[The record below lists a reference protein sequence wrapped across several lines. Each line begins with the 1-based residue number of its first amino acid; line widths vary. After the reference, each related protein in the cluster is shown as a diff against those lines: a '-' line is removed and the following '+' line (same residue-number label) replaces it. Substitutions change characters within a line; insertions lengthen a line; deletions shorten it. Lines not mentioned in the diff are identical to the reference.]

1 VTHSHRA
8 ALLLAL
14 LGAGGSAFGA
24 PGTIGLGETEVT
36 VTENYGSGYVTVYRT
51 GGSSGTVT
59 VDFTVSG
66 GDATPGS
73 DYFTYSGTLKW
84 YSGERFGQS
93 ISVNAQN
100 DGTVEATETFNVT
113 LSNPTGGATLGT
125 NPAVVSIR
133 DNDGPGV
140 GTIRF
145 LRDPMY
151 ISEYQLSQI
160 QLERVDGKGG
170 AVSATIVST
179 PGTAHEPQDYAPVNQ
194 VVSWADGEAGLKDFY
209 MSGVDDGTGN
219 EPDETLT
226 LSFSGAT
233 GGVATEGPGTVI
245 VDDIQDE
252 GGGGGALSLG
262 MLGFAAVAIAGR
274 RRRR

>member
-1 VTHSHRA
+1 VTCLHRA
-8 ALLLAL
+8 ALMLAL
-14 LGAGGSAFGA
+14 LGTGGSAVA
-24 PGTIGLGETEVT
+24 AAGTIGLGETAAT
-36 VTENYGSGYVTVYRT
+36 VSENYGSGYVTVYRT
-51 GGSSGTVT
+51 GGFSGTVT

-66 GDATPGS
+66 GDATAGS
-73 DYFTYSGTLKW
+73 DYHSYSGTLKW
-84 YSGERFGQS
+84 YSGESFGQG
-93 ISVNAQN
+93 ITVIAQD
-100 DGTVEATETFNVT
+100 DGAVEATETFNVT

-145 LRDPMY
+145 LRDPMS
-151 ISEYQLSQI
+151 IAEYQPSQI

-170 AVSATIVST
+170 AVSVTIVST
-179 PGTAHEPQDYAPVNQ
+179 PGTAQEPQDYAPVNE

-209 MSGVDDGTGN
+209 MNGVDDGTGN

-233 GGVATEGPGTVI
+233 GGVATDGPATVI

-252 GGGGGALSLG
+252 GSGGGALSLG
-262 MLGFAAVAIAGR
+262 MLGLAAAAIAGR